1 MNDIGTFLLSG
12 GEESVLVLWQLDK
25 KLSQFRPRLGAST
38 IEQISCS
45 PDDGY
50 YAVSLQS
57 NS

>member
-25 KLSQFRPRLGAST
+25 NLSQFRPRLGASM

-45 PDDGY
+45 PDDAC

-57 NS
+57 NG